1 MCAVAAIELLTG
13 MATAAISASA
23 LVDSVSLVPQPVAV
37 GVGGEGVALSGRFV
51 AVVSRSETRRS
62 GLLEV

>member
-1 MCAVAAIELLTG
+1 VAAIELMTG

-23 LVDSVSLVPQPVAV
+23 LVDSVSLVSQPVAF
-37 GVGGEGVALSGRFV
+37 GVAGEVEALLGRFV
-51 AVVSRSETRRS
+51 VVVSRSETRRS

>member
-1 MCAVAAIELLTG
+1 MV
-13 MATAAISASA
+13 TAAIHASA
-23 LVDSVSLVPQPVAV
+23 LVDSVSLVSQMVAV
-37 GVGGEGVALSGRFV
+37 GVTSEVVALLGRFV